1 MWLFLEKKSS
11 LLQLHTNVGYDNFS
25 GMFDFQGPRLKVKDT
40 VATFRKNVVTA
51 LAPTIYWW
59 ILI

>member
-1 MWLFLEKKSS
+1 MAVFGKKAS

-40 VATFRKNVVTA
+40 VATFRKKRCHRSSA
-51 LAPTIYWW
+51 YIY
-59 ILI
+59 